1 MLQDLFIESV
11 EFFNHYNSEYK
22 RYFIKTNKLTHK
34 LSIILG
40 DRGIG
45 KTTTLAQI
53 MANYPKDKV
62 LYINLDDIE
71 HIDLSLVEIA
81 KEFELYGGKLLLLDE
96 IHKYKDWSSH
106 LKTIYDKLNIQ
117 VIASGSS
124 ALEINKGSHDL
135 SRRSIVY
142 HMFGMS
148 FREFLELHYGY
159 NFNNIELEDILK
171 NHLDMALSIKKEIEK
186 KDNKIL
192 ALFKEYLEIGYYPYY
207 LNIKDKTLFFQTLR
221 QNINTTIE
229 SDLLSVFPKLNGLSI
244 MKLKLLFNAISKSVP
259 MSINLTELKK
269 IIDVKDDRTLKDYI
283 SKLELANLIK
293 IAFFSP
299 KNISN
304 ITKNNKIYLANTNLM
319 YLTKTNIGNIRET
332 FFLNQ
337 ISNYQ
342 INKKFESSIYLSN
355 IGDFVVDEKY
365 IFEIG
370 GKNKSFKQIKD
381 IENSF
386 VIADDIEVGFGN
398 KIPLWIFG
406 FLY

>member
-1 MLQDLFIESV
+1 MLQDLFIESI

-53 MANYPKDKV
+53 MTNYPKDKV

-71 HIDLSLVEIA
+71 HIDLSLVEVA

-96 IHKYKDWSSH
+96 IHKYKNWSSH

-135 SRRSIVY
+135 SRRSVVY

-159 NFNNIELEDILK
+159 SFDSIELENILE
-171 NHLDMALSIKKEIEK
+171 NHLDIALSIKKEIEI

-192 ALFKEYLEIGYYPYY
+192 ALFKEYLEIGYYPYF

-299 KNISN
+299 QNISN

-342 INKKFESSIYLSN
+342 INKNFESSIYLSN

-370 GKNKSFKQIKD
+370 GKKKSFKQIKD
-381 IENSF
+381 IKNSF
-386 VIADDIEVGFGN
+386 VVADDIEVGFGH
-398 KIPLWIFG
+398 KIPLWLFG

>member
-1 MLQDLFIESV
+1 
-11 EFFNHYNSEYK
+11 
-22 RYFIKTNKLTHK
+22 
-34 LSIILG
+34 
-40 DRGIG
+40 
-45 KTTTLAQI
+45 
-53 MANYPKDKV
+53 
-62 LYINLDDIE
+62 
-71 HIDLSLVEIA
+71 
-81 KEFELYGGKLLLLDE
+81 
-96 IHKYKDWSSH
+96 
-106 LKTIYDKLNIQ
+106 
-117 VIASGSS
+117 
-124 ALEINKGSHDL
+124 
-135 SRRSIVY
+135 
-142 HMFGMS
+142 
-148 FREFLELHYGY
+148 
-159 NFNNIELEDILK
+159 
-171 NHLDMALSIKKEIEK
+171 
-186 KDNKIL
+186 
-192 ALFKEYLEIGYYPYY
+192 
-207 LNIKDKTLFFQTLR
+207 
-221 QNINTTIE
+221 
-229 SDLLSVFPKLNGLSI
+229 

-293 IAFFSP
+293 IVFFAP

-342 INKKFESSIYLSN
+342 INKNFESSIYLSN

-370 GKNKSFKQIKD
+370 GKKKSFKQIKD

-386 VIADDIEVGFGN
+386 VVADDIEVGFGH
-398 KIPLWIFG
+398 KIPLWLFG

>member
-1 MLQDLFIESV
+1 MLQDLFIESI

-71 HIDLSLVEIA
+71 HIDLSLVEVA

-96 IHKYKDWSSH
+96 IHKYKNWSSH

-135 SRRSIVY
+135 SRRSVVY

-148 FREFLELHYGY
+148 FREFLELHYKY
-159 NFNNIELEDILK
+159 NFNSIELENILE
-171 NHLDMALSIKKEIEK
+171 NHLDIALSIKKEIEI

-192 ALFKEYLEIGYYPYY
+192 ALFKEYLEIGYYPYF

-221 QNINTTIE
+221 QNVNTTIE

-299 KNISN
+299 QNISN

-342 INKKFESSIYLSN
+342 INKNFESSIYLSN

-370 GKNKSFKQIKD
+370 GKKKSFKQIKD
-381 IENSF
+381 IKNSF
-386 VIADDIEVGFGN
+386 VVADDIEVGFGH
-398 KIPLWIFG
+398 KIPLWLFG